1 MTGSARRAV
10 RAGSDPPADPA
21 ASAGTAGGALPA
33 LLVGLAAAILG
44 YLGAG
49 VPAYWGD
56 EAASIMSAER
66 DWASLGAMLG
76 RVDAVHG
83 VYYAFLH
90 VWIDVFGA
98 SEWSTRAPSA
108 IAVGFLAA
116 GTVVLGT
123 RWFGPRVGL
132 VAGVVCALLPRTT
145 YLAVEA
151 RPYALA
157 AAAAVWLT
165 VAFVALL
172 GRGRTGFWRWAL
184 YGLGLGASVW
194 VFLHLALLAAV
205 HAVAL
210 ATMRPRASRAT
221 VRGWLSGLAV
231 AALVA
236 LPLALAAIAQQ
247 HQLAYLAERDWATP
261 GHVLV
266 TQWFAEPVAAVVA
279 WAFIVTGVVAVL
291 LRARGLATA
300 LPAGFLPTVAWIV
313 LPTALLLLVDALVTK
328 SYSPRYVSFCVPAV
342 AMLVALG
349 IDAVARAASARLIRR
364 ADVPGGTRS
373 RAAAGSVAAGSVA
386 VIALAVMA
394 LAVAPVYL
402 AQRSEFAKDGG
413 IEFRAVADVL
423 RDRASPGDVVVFGP
437 GDRPSR
443 EPRLA
448 LRLYPEA
455 FAGLV
460 DVQLRTHYSAT
471 TDLWDVVASAGEIAR
486 EIQGDRVWAVVSAD
500 GDRATLDAL
509 EAVGFVPTDREDI
522 NRVSVLRLE
531 RTR

>member
-21 ASAGTAGGALPA
+21 ASAGTAARALPA
-33 LLVGLAAAILG
+33 LLVGLAAATLG
-44 YLGAG
+44 YFGAG

-66 DWASLGAMLG
+66 DWASLGVMLG

-108 IAVGFLAA
+108 IAVGLLAA

-151 RPYALA
+151 RSYALA

-165 VAFVALL
+165 VALVALL
-172 GRGRTGFWRWAL
+172 GRRRTGFWRWAL

-194 VFLHLALLAAV
+194 LFLHLALLAAV

-210 ATMRPRASRAT
+210 ATVRPRASRAT

-236 LPLALAAIAQQ
+236 LPLALAAIAQH
-247 HQLAYLAERDWATP
+247 HQLAYLAQRNWATP

-266 TQWFAEPVAAVVA
+266 TQWFEEPVAAAVA
-279 WAFIVTGVVAVL
+279 WAFIATGVVAVL
-291 LRARGLATA
+291 LRAGGRVTA
-300 LPAGFLPTVAWIV
+300 LPAGFLPTVAWVV

-349 IDAVARAASARLIRR
+349 IDAVARAASARLVRR

-373 RAAAGSVAAGSVA
+373 RTAAGSVAAG
-386 VIALAVMA
+386 ALAVMA

-423 RDRASPGDVVVFGP
+423 RDRASPGDAVVFGP

-448 LRLYPEA
+448 LRLYPDA

-471 TDLWDVVASAGEIAR
+471 TDLWDVVASAGEIAH
-486 EIQGDRVWAVVSAD
+486 EIPGDRVWAVVSAD

-522 NRVSVLRLE
+522 NRVSVFRLE